1 MEAKMAGKLIRL
13 DEYRWEV
20 PRDYKP
26 GMHVHG
32 IIYAND
38 ELMANISKDQSVDQ
52 VANAAMLPGIVKASL
67 AMPDMHF
74 GYGLPIG
81 GVVATRMNDGVI
93 TPGGVGFDINCG
105 V

>member
-1 MEAKMAGKLIRL
+1 MADKLIRL
-13 DEYRWEV
+13 DDYRWQV

-26 GMHVHG
+26 GMRVPG

-38 ELMANISKDQSVDQ
+38 SLMEHIKKDRSIEQ
-52 VANAAMLPGIVKASL
+52 VANAATLPGIVKASL

-81 GVVATRMNDGVI
+81 GVVATRATDGVI

-105 V
+105 VRVL